1 MLILCNTILF
11 LNVLWDAISAL
22 AIWFTSC
29 ARDVL
34 CLDSE
39 EAEEPQGSNKEGL
52 HALLAGM
59 HTSMWSRRVDSK
71 NHAACMLMAWW
82 VLTLGVLR
90 FLALYKQEFM
100 LCAVLSY
107 GIEAC
112 AFFVEGLKSTMI
124 PNKACPTALF
134 SLGCML
140 ITLGCMPQA

>member
-1 MLILCNTILF
+1 
-11 LNVLWDAISAL
+11 
-22 AIWFTSC
+22 
-29 ARDVL
+29 
-34 CLDSE
+34 
-39 EAEEPQGSNKEGL
+39 
-52 HALLAGM
+52 
-59 HTSMWSRRVDSK
+59 
-71 NHAACMLMAWW
+71 MLMAWW